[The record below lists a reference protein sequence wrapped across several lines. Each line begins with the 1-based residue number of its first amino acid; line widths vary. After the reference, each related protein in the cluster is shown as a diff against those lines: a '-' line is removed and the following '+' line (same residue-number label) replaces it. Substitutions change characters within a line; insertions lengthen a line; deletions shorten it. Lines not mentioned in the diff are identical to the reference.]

1 MIKISVLYRHESRYE
16 EFIGHE
22 ITSSDD
28 GNLFL
33 IYNEDG
39 NLIHII
45 PFDAVASIDIDYI
58 EEEKEEELTNPIDT
72 IGYHPCGIAPHTYTF
87 HKDNYWDNSNG

>member
-1 MIKISVLYRHESRYE
+1 MVQISVLYRHGNGYE
-16 EFIGHE
+16 EFKGRE
-22 ITSSDD
+22 VTNSSD

-39 NLIHII
+39 NLAHII

-58 EEEKEEELTNPIDT
+58 EEKEEELTNSMDNRPS
-72 IGYHPCGIAPHTYTF
+72 GFAPHSYTLN
-87 HKDNYWDNSNG
+87 NYWDKHNG